1 MFVCHKS
8 GHFDENSW
16 LINSTHVQWL
26 INNYVLMNVCLL
38 RRNTPSSCINLPF
51 SHSDLIS
58 CIFRSSSASSTNNM
72 GRSHSLKRAGRN
84 KDNAQQ
90 LQQQSDQ
97 RSLQRTGKTKLV
109 APLNNYAI
117 FPNMEIIQFIQLWKF
132 IVNHIQSVNSLWED
146 G

>member
-1 MFVCHKS
+1 MFV
-8 GHFDENSW
+8 
-16 LINSTHVQWL
+16 
-26 INNYVLMNVCLL
+26 
-38 RRNTPSSCINLPF
+38 SSAAATLHQVGSIFVF
-51 SHSDLIS
+51 SHSDLIC

-109 APLNNYAI
+109 APVNNYAI
-117 FPNMEIIQFIQLWKF
+117 FPDMEIIQFIQL
-132 IVNHIQSVNSLWED
+132 
-146 G
+146 